1 MAFKLHGAS
10 MSTCTRRVALIAK
23 ELNVP
28 YELIPVD
35 LMVAEHKQ
43 PPHLQ
48 HQPFGQIPYISVRHF
63 PFSLPYAASPYT
75 LFFLSL

>member
-1 MAFKLHGAS
+1 

-35 LMVAEHKQ
+35 LLVAEHKQ
-43 PPHLQ
+43 PPHLE

-63 PFSLPYAASPYT
+63 PFPHIMRRPLIHVFFSL
-75 LFFLSL
+75 

>member
-1 MAFKLHGAS
+1 

-28 YELIPVD
+28 YEL
-35 LMVAEHKQ
+35 KQ

-48 HQPFGQIPYISVRHF
+48 HQPFGQIPYISVRRF
-63 PFSLPYAASPYT
+63 ALPYLMRRPLMHNSS
-75 LFFLSL
+75 FFLCNLAR

>member
-1 MAFKLHGAS
+1 

-23 ELNVP
+23 ELNLP

-63 PFSLPYAASPYT
+63 SLFLTLCGVPLYT
-75 LFFLSL
+75 FLSFFLCNLAR